1 MLTITIEKR
10 RALRAEAHPLSPV
23 VMIGNAGLTD
33 AVIKEIENALNTH
46 ELIKI
51 RALSGEK
58 ENREAMLNEIC
69 EKIKAAPVQLIGKML
84 VIYRPT
90 NKKQDP
96 SIGTA
101 KAKPNRRPRSIPK
114 DNNAR
119 QTAARYAAARNAV
132 ARGET
137 PPELVA
143 PKTVTVKEGTVRR
156 FASGTGNTIKH
167 GGLRVRRKREG

>member
-1 MLTITIEKR
+1 MLSITIEKR
-10 RALRAEAHPLSPV
+10 RALRAEAHALSPV

-58 ENREAMLNEIC
+58 ETREAMLNEVC
-69 EKIKAAPVQLIGKML
+69 ERIKAAPVQLIGKML

-101 KAKPNRRPRSIPK
+101 KAKPSRRPRSVAKPGGT
-114 DNNAR
+114 AR
-119 QTAARYAAARNAV
+119 QTAARFATARNAI
-132 ARGET
+132 ARGEM
-137 PPELVA
+137 PPELVEK
-143 PKTVTVKEGTVRR
+143 PVTVKEGTVRR

>member
-1 MLTITIEKR
+1 MLSITIEKR

-69 EKIKAAPVQLIGKML
+69 ERIKAAPVQLIGKML

-101 KAKPNRRPRSIPK
+101 KAKPNRRPRSVPK

-119 QTAARYAAARNAV
+119 QTAARFAAARNAV

-137 PPELVA
+137 PPELVEK
-143 PKTVTVKEGTVRR
+143 PVTVKEGTVRR